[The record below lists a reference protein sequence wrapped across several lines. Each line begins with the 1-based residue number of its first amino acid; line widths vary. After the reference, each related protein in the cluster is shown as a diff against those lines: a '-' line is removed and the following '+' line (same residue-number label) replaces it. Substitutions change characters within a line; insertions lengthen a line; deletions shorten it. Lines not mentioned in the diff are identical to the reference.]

1 MLYKSINAFRYPFA
15 FSTVVYSDKP
25 KAEPTSYY
33 TPGTTQTVKYL
44 IQNLE
49 CHTNLVARSI
59 LYDRLYTSIPM
70 ALWLL
75 DRGKT
80 SVGTLQSNRKTI
92 PAEIREIKDRET
104 NSYEIYWEKNNVI
117 LNLHSYVV
125 KAKSEQCHRYLQLH
139 TKDDNKSK
147 PAIYKL
153 YDFSKGETDI
163 IDQKNGVLQLYIEI
177 KELDYECILIRFE
190 HMSSERQHDI
200 CNEQRS
206 AASKHKI
213 CRFRI

>member
-75 DRGKT
+75 DRGKN
-80 SVGTLQSNRKTI
+80 SVGTYNQI
-92 PAEIREIKDRET
+92 
-104 NSYEIYWEKNNVI
+104 EKQFQPK
-117 LNLHSYVV
+117 L
-125 KAKSEQCHRYLQLH
+125 E
-139 TKDDNKSK
+139 KSK
-147 PAIYKL
+147 TEKQ
-153 YDFSKGETDI
+153 THT
-163 IDQKNGVLQLYIEI
+163 
-177 KELDYECILIRFE
+177 RF
-190 HMSSERQHDI
+190 I
-200 CNEQRS
+200 G
-206 AASKHKI
+206 K
-213 CRFRI
+213 RITSY

>member
-15 FSTVVYSDKP
+15 FSTAVYSDKP

-33 TPGTTQTVKYL
+33 TPGMSRTIKYL

-59 LYDRLYTSIPM
+59 LYDRLYTFIPM
-70 ALWLL
+70 AQRLL

-104 NSYEIYWEKNNVI
+104 NSYEIYWEKNNGI

-125 KAKSEQCHRYLQLH
+125 KAKSEQCHRFLQLQKMI
-139 TKDDNKSK
+139 TKASPLFTN
-147 PAIYKL
+147 YTT
-153 YDFSKGETDI
+153 F
-163 IDQKNGVLQLYIEI
+163 QKAKQTSLTKNEVLQLYIEI
-177 KELDYECILIRFE
+177 KALDYECILIRFE

-200 CNEQRS
+200 CNEQQS

-213 CRFRI
+213 

>member
-33 TPGTTQTVKYL
+33 TPGMSQTVKYL

-59 LYDRLYTSIPM
+59 LYHRLYTSIPM

-104 NSYEIYWEKNNVI
+104 NSYKIYWQKNNVI

-125 KAKSEQCHRYLQLH
+125 KAKSEQCHRFLQLQKMT
-139 TKDDNKSK
+139 TKASPLFTN
-147 PAIYKL
+147 YTT
-153 YDFSKGETDI
+153 F
-163 IDQKNGVLQLYIEI
+163 QKAKQTSLAKKWGLQLYIKI
-177 KELDYECILIRFE
+177 KALDYECILIRFE

-200 CNEQRS
+200 GNEQRS